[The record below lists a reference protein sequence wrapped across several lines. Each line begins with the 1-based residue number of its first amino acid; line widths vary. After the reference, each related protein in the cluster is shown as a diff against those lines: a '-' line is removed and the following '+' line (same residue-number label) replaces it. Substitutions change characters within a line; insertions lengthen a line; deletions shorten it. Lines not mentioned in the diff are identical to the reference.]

1 MKKCSS
7 LEHQE
12 IEAVY
17 YCQNCNI
24 YMCNKCDKFHS
35 NIFQKHIKIS
45 LDKETSDI
53 FTGICK
59 EEDHSSKLIFFC
71 KTHNV
76 LCCSSCLCKIKK
88 KGYGQHKDC
97 DVCEIEDIKEEKK
110 NKYKENIK
118 YLEELSKNI
127 QSTINELKLIF
138 DKIEENKEQ
147 LKLHIQKIFTKI
159 RTTLNERE
167 DELLLLVDK
176 KYQETYIG
184 EDIIKENEK
193 LPNQIKSILENQ
205 NQKENKW
212 NNNDE
217 LNTNINEC
225 LEIENKINIIK
236 KINSVVQPQNLEK
249 RRIIFIPDEDKANEF
264 IKTIKNFGNILLTN
278 SCSICGGINN
288 LRKCLCKKLFCL
300 KCLNDKKNPECLKTC
315 YLFNNGYNY
324 INTRY
329 NISKFPLPKNFEIKL
344 NYSVIKCIRS
354 GITFDKNIINFNS
367 DADSPQYDIHYI
379 YEGLEACYSLKG
391 GWKHF
396 KGINHELQAG
406 DNMIITLLNKELKYK
421 VNDIEI
427 NFTEK
432 IGDVDNKEI
441 YLLVH
446 DRDINCKC
454 NILYI
459 TEIIS

>member
-1 MKKCSS
+1 MQKCSS
-7 LEHQE
+7 IEHQQ

-35 NIFQKHIKIS
+35 DIFQKHKKIS
-45 LDKETSDI
+45 LDKETSEI
-53 FTGICK
+53 FTGLCK
-59 EEDHSSKLIFFC
+59 EKSHWNELIFFC

-110 NKYKENIK
+110 NKYEENIK
-118 YLEELSKNI
+118 YLDELSINI
-127 QSTINELKLIF
+127 LNTINELKLIF
-138 DKIEENKEQ
+138 DKIEKNKEE

-159 RTTLNERE
+159 RSSLNERE
-167 DELLLLVDK
+167 EELLAMVDK
-176 KYQETYIG
+176 KYKESYKG

-193 LPNQIKSILENQ
+193 LPNQIKLILEKSNK
-205 NQKENKW
+205 KENKW

-217 LNTNINEC
+217 LNININEC
-225 LEIENKINIIK
+225 LEIENKINTIK
-236 KINSVVQPQNLEK
+236 KINSVIEPKKFEK
-249 RRIIFIPDEDKANEF
+249 VKINFYPDEDRINEF
-264 IKTIKNFGNILLTN
+264 IKTIKNFGNVSLENI
-278 SCSICGGINN
+278 CSICGGMNN
-288 LRKCLCKKLFCL
+288 LRKCLCKNMFCI
-300 KCLNDKKNPECLKTC
+300 KCLNEKKNQECFKTC
-315 YLFNNGYNY
+315 YLFNNEYNY

-329 NISKFPLPKNFEIKL
+329 NISKYPLPKNFEIKL
-344 NYSVIKCIRS
+344 NFSLVNSIRA

-367 DADSPQYDIHYI
+367 DADCPQYDIYYI
-379 YEGLEACYSLKG
+379 YQNLSACYSLKG

-396 KGINHELQAG
+396 QGNYRKLHTG
-406 DNMIITLLNKELKYK
+406 DNIIITLFNKELKYK
-421 VNDIEI
+421 VNDTEI
-427 NFTEK
+427 NFSEK
-432 IGDVDNKEI
+432 IPEIDNKEM

-446 DRDINCKC
+446 DRNKNCNC

-459 TEIIS
+459 TEIV